1 MPQSV
6 LMPMFPLALLPLP
19 GELVPLHIFEPRYR
33 EMLKE
38 AEALDISF
46 GIYFSHEINKE
57 KLGSLMKLESI
68 LKKYPG
74 SESDIVV
81 KCVDIFS
88 LDTLYRTF
96 RNKPYP
102 GGDIVQWNIEMEA
115 LPGYELSELFYQ
127 YRTLRN
133 SSQRFTH
140 YTLFQI
146 ANEAS
151 LDFSDRY
158 KFLTSTVENQ
168 QRILI
173 NRLKFLI
180 HALKLE
186 LKSRD
191 IFHLN

>member
-33 EMLKE
+33 EMLRE

-46 GIYFSHEINKE
+46 GIYFSHEINKD
-57 KLGSLMKLESI
+57 KLGSLMKLESV

-74 SESDIVV
+74 GESDIVV
-81 KCVDIFS
+81 KCVDIFN

-96 RNKPYP
+96 RNRPYP
-102 GGDIVQWNIEMEA
+102 GGDIFQWNIEMEA

-140 YTLFQI
+140 YTLFQV

-158 KFLTSTVENQ
+158 KFLTSTAENQ